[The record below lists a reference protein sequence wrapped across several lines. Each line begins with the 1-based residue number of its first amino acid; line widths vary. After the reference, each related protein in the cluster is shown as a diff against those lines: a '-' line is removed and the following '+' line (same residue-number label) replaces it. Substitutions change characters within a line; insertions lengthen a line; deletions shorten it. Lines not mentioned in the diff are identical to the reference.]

1 MKSSEHKTNKINYG
15 AMTIKVESKTTDDVN
30 YEVRITDDTLYRS
43 DNISDKI
50 IHNIKK
56 QTYIDDK
63 IIAVL
68 SFNTIN
74 PDSLKIISSS
84 KDYSSNMRADIIRTS
99 LFTTFANININ
110 RTNDCLTTSI
120 EKANFLVLNKT
131 KNDFKG
137 YISVPKV
144 IIS

>member
-1 MKSSEHKTNKINYG
+1 MEKQVAQNPDIKIYVVCHKPSYVPQNPYLYPIQVGVALAEKKLPGMRY
-15 AMTIKVESKTTDDVN
+15 DDAG
-30 YEVRITDDTLYRS
+30 
-43 DNISDKI
+43 DNIS
-50 IHNIKK
+50 
-56 QTYIDDK
+56 DK

>member
-1 MKSSEHKTNKINYG
+1 MYIFY
-15 AMTIKVESKTTDDVN
+15 
-30 YEVRITDDTLYRS
+30 Y
-43 DNISDKI
+43 KI
-50 IHNIKK
+50 I
-56 QTYIDDK
+56 
-63 IIAVL
+63 VFL
-68 SFNTIN
+68 SLNKLN
-74 PDSLKIISSS
+74 RDSLKIISSS

-137 YISVPKV
+137 CISVPKV

>member
-1 MKSSEHKTNKINYG
+1 MKYSEHKTNKINYG

-50 IHNIKK
+50 I
-56 QTYIDDK
+56 
-63 IIAVL
+63 AVL

-84 KDYSSNMRADIIRTS
+84 KDYSSNRTS